1 MATPTYARPTELL
14 QTLIRYDTT
23 NPPGNEAECI
33 GYLNG
38 LLQEG
43 GLATTVL
50 AKDPNRPNVVAR
62 LPGRGDAPGLI
73 FQGHVDV
80 VTTANQD
87 WQRDPFGAELIDGTV
102 WGRGSL
108 DMKSGVT
115 MMTCAVL
122 RAAAEGHTPAGDVI
136 LTIMSDEEAGSD
148 YGARF
153 LTEQHPEQFDGAKYA
168 IGEGG
173 GSAQYMG
180 DQRFYPLMVAE
191 KQVCWLQTRLSGP
204 GGHGSTP
211 LRDGAMARLG
221 KVLTTL
227 NNNRLP
233 VHITPVMEQMLPA
246 LAEHAPDH
254 LADAALALLDPDR
267 TDATLDRMLADGLPQ
282 ARSLDALLHNTVNAT
297 VVGGG
302 IKTNVIPS
310 EILLELD
317 GRVLP
322 GFTSDSLISE
332 LHELLGDDLSFEIIR
347 HDPGQAGVDM
357 GLFSMLKEVVE
368 ELDPDGVVIPSMVGG
383 FTDGRMFSR
392 LGIQN
397 YGFLP
402 MKLPPG
408 TNFSATVHA
417 ADERVPVEALE
428 FGVQAMS
435 TVLERYG
442 QNAAT

>member
-1 MATPTYARPTELL
+1 MSTPIHERPTDLL
-14 QTLIRYDTT
+14 RELIRFDTT

-33 GYLNG
+33 GFLNQ

-43 GLATTVL
+43 SLSTTLL
-50 AKDPNRPNVVAR
+50 AKDPNRPNLVTR
-62 LPGRGDAPGLI
+62 LPGRGEAPALVL
-73 FQGHVDV
+73 QGHVDV
-80 VTTANQD
+80 VTTANQT
-87 WQRDPFGAELIDGTV
+87 WKRDPFAAELIDGTV

-122 RAAAEGHTPAGDVI
+122 RAAAAGRKPAGDVI

-153 LTEQHPEQFDGAKYA
+153 LTERHPEQFEGAQYA

-180 DQRFYPLMVAE
+180 DRRFYPLMVAE
-191 KQVCWLQTRLSGP
+191 KQVCWLRARISGP

-221 KVLTTL
+221 SILTTL
-227 NNNRLP
+227 NSNRLP
-233 VHITPVMEQMLPA
+233 VHVTPVMRQMLPA
-246 LAEHAPDH
+246 LAEHAPAH
-254 LADAALALLDPDR
+254 LAVAALALLDEDR
-267 TDATLDRMLADGLPQ
+267 TDAQLDQMLADGLPQ
-282 ARSLDALLHNTVNAT
+282 ARSFDALLHNTVNAT

-322 GFTSDSLISE
+322 GFTSDDLISE
-332 LHELLGDDLSFEIIR
+332 LHVLLGDDLPFEIIR
-347 HDPGQAGVDM
+347 HDPGEAGVNM
-357 GLFSMLKEVVE
+357 ALFPLLKTVVE

-428 FGVQAMS
+428 FGLQAMS
-435 TVLERYG
+435 TIIERYG
-442 QNAAT
+442 QDCPA

>member
-1 MATPTYARPTELL
+1 MSTPIHERPTDLL
-14 QTLIRYDTT
+14 RELIRFDTT

-33 GYLNG
+33 GFLNQ

-43 GLATTVL
+43 GLSTTLL
-50 AKDPNRPNVVAR
+50 AKDPNRPNLVTR
-62 LPGRGDAPGLI
+62 LPGRGEAPALVL
-73 FQGHVDV
+73 QGHVDV
-80 VTTANQD
+80 VTTANQT
-87 WQRDPFGAELIDGTV
+87 WKRDPFAAELIDGTV

-122 RAAAEGHTPAGDVI
+122 RAAAAGRKPAGDVI

-153 LTEQHPEQFDGAKYA
+153 LTERHPEQFEGAQYA

-180 DQRFYPLMVAE
+180 DRRFYPLMVAE
-191 KQVCWLQTRLSGP
+191 KQVCWLRTRISGP

-221 KVLTTL
+221 SILTTL
-227 NNNRLP
+227 NRSRLP
-233 VHITPVMEQMLPA
+233 VHVTPVMQQMLPA

-254 LADAALALLDPDR
+254 LAVAALALLDKDR
-267 TDATLDRMLADGLPQ
+267 TDAQLDQMLADGLPQ
-282 ARSLDALLHNTVNAT
+282 ARSFDALLHNTVNAT

-322 GFTSDSLISE
+322 GFTSDDLISE
-332 LHELLGDDLSFEIIR
+332 LHVLLGDDLPFEIIR
-347 HDPGQAGVDM
+347 HDPGEAGVNM
-357 GLFSMLKEVVE
+357 ALFPLLKTVVE

-428 FGVQAMS
+428 FGLQAMS
-435 TVLERYG
+435 TIIERYG
-442 QNAAT
+442 QDCPA